1 MVTSTLAR
9 SLRALGFA
17 AVVLS
22 PLAAGTAFAEGYD
35 GLGPSAYPAWT
46 ATQARTPLASASRPD
61 VTRTAA
67 QVFLQRSGVT
77 GGDGQHG

>member
-1 MVTSTLAR
+1 MVTSPLAR

-46 ATQARTPLASASRPD
+46 ATQARTPLASASRPA
-61 VTRTAA
+61 VTRTPA

-77 GGDGQHG
+77 GGEGQHG

>member
-1 MVTSTLAR
+1 MSSFTLPR
-9 SLRALGFA
+9 GLRALGLA
-17 AVVLS
+17 AVVLT

-46 ATQARTPLASASRPD
+46 ASQSRTPLASPSRPD
-61 VTRTAA
+61 VTRTPA
-67 QVFLQRSGVT
+67 QVFLQRSGAT